1 MPNVSAYGK
10 LYVGNYA
17 ISYVGCD
24 IKIES
29 HKRFEKGN
37 YVEKDGYHCFEQ
49 EDEVLNKVIPK
60 RKFQEV
66 CQILSEEISDKY
78 IKGIYPRDY
87 GTIIKEMQESPLLN
101 GLAWDRTI
109 KNVIRYNNDIHSEIQ
124 SLPTSDVE
132 GYKDLII
139 LILKPAFRRVYP
151 EGVTEYDYS
160 LEKALNIM

>member
-1 MPNVSAYGK
+1 MPKVSAYGK

-24 IKIES
+24 IKIEP

-37 YVEKDGYHCFEQ
+37 YAEKDGYYLFEQ
-49 EDEVLNKVIPK
+49 DDEALNTVIPK

-87 GTIIKEMQESPLLN
+87 ETIIKEMQESPFLN
-101 GLAWDRTI
+101 GLAWDRAI
-109 KNVIRYNNDIHSEIQ
+109 KNVIRYNNDMRSEIQ
-124 SLPTSDVE
+124 SIPTSDVE
-132 GYKDLII
+132 GYQDLII

-160 LEKALNIM
+160 LEQALGL